1 VNLYAPTTL
10 VAERQFDYAFDDID
24 NRQTTTRDLRQA
36 SYSVN
41 SLNQYTSRTV
51 PGFVNVL
58 GTATNTAT
66 VSLWSQDN
74 LALYT
79 PTTRQGDYFRGEMLV
94 NNNTGALWLTIT
106 NVAVLSNYTGADIV
120 TNTSGKLFVPKTAE
134 VFGYDA
140 DGNLTNDGRWSYTW
154 DAENRIT
161 SFTRNSAAPVGSRVK
176 LDCQYDSK
184 SRRTQKIVSTWNGS
198 TYVAQSTNKFV
209 YDGWNLIAILD
220 SNSSLLASF
229 QWGIDASGTLQG
241 AGGVG
246 GLLSMTVHQGT
257 NAGTYLYCYDGN
269 HNVTT
274 LVNAT
279 NGAVAAQY
287 EYDVFGRP
295 LRATGPLAFVNPF
308 TFSTKFCDWETG
320 FLYYGYRYYDPPSQP
335 TPQDSLNSE
344 AWRMFIFLFAGDLG
358 ENYELSDSAIEAA
371 KGRVNK
377 DRIIADLRKAVSCNQ
392 SGTSVIKQSDN
403 SFTIE
408 ENPGIVNMGN
418 WQLRLRSTANWKCGN
433 PVVEG
438 GKCCCTCS
446 ADIHVKAL
454 MSKTYTFRANGYNP
468 YNSSWGIRVLN
479 GLAKDEQYYMRWY
492 HDSDG
497 PAFFI
502 SAEFDFSFSQS
513 FKKCGKEQQP

>member
-1 VNLYAPTTL
+1 
-10 VAERQFDYAFDDID
+10 
-24 NRQTTTRDLRQA
+24 
-36 SYSVN
+36 
-41 SLNQYTSRTV
+41 
-51 PGFVNVL
+51 
-58 GTATNTAT
+58 
-66 VSLWSQDN
+66 
-74 LALYT
+74 
-79 PTTRQGDYFRGEMLV
+79 M
-94 NNNTGALWLTIT
+94 
-106 NVAVLSNYTGADIV
+106 
-120 TNTSGKLFVPKTAE
+120 
-134 VFGYDA
+134 
-140 DGNLTNDGRWSYTW
+140 
-154 DAENRIT
+154 
-161 SFTRNSAAPVGSRVK
+161 
-176 LDCQYDSK
+176 
-184 SRRTQKIVSTWNGS
+184 
-198 TYVAQSTNKFV
+198 
-209 YDGWNLIAILD
+209 
-220 SNSSLLASF
+220 
-229 QWGIDASGTLQG
+229 DASGTMQG

-246 GLLSMTVHQGT
+246 GLISMTVHQGT

-320 FLYYGYRYYDPPSQP
+320 FLYYGYRYYDPDIGRWLNQDPIGERGGINLYGFAANNPVLFSDRNGLDFGTWIGHPGYHYDPPSQP